1 MQQLPAKTS
10 PKWLALTAQG
20 IAAVVL
26 FAMTASLLPVLLIT
40 SLVGA
45 LVLIPV
51 LRQLC
56 KEVEQTARPKK
67 NTDQRRDDRH
77 NTVPSA
83 MVVGPFDVLEHPQ
96 PIVGNGCYL
105 GKKQV
110 CEPTPIMQEPDRDLR
125 HGGEAGLAI
134 GGHKWRASYLYRLPT
149 GEGGAGVK
157 KF

>member
-67 NTDQRRDDRH
+67 
-77 NTVPSA
+77 
-83 MVVGPFDVLEHPQ
+83 
-96 PIVGNGCYL
+96 
-105 GKKQV
+105 
-110 CEPTPIMQEPDRDLR
+110 TPISEEMIDITPFHQR
-125 HGGEAGLAI
+125 
-134 GGHKWRASYLYRLPT
+134 WW
-149 GEGGAGVK
+149 
-157 KF
+157 

>member
-26 FAMTASLLPVLLIT
+26 FAMTASLLP
-40 SLVGA
+40 G
-45 LVLIPV
+45 
-51 LRQLC
+51 Q
-56 KEVEQTARPKK
+56 
-67 NTDQRRDDRH
+67 
-77 NTVPSA
+77 
-83 MVVGPFDVLEHPQ
+83 
-96 PIVGNGCYL
+96 
-105 GKKQV
+105 
-110 CEPTPIMQEPDRDLR
+110 
-125 HGGEAGLAI
+125 EAGLRAHPHQARTRPRPRYGGAAGHAI